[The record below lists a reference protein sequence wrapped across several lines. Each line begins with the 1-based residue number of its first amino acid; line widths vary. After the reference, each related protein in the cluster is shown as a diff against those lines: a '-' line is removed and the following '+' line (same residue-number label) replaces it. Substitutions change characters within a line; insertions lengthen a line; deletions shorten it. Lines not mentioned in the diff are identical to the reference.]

1 MHQFCI
7 LQVLQVV
14 FTYSITIITYEL
26 SPSSSITYNLPKSNN
41 ILLLYFGI
49 YMFSRVIDCSFPT
62 KEELD
67 QIGGKERL
75 NLFRRYFAAM
85 RYNRLLIQQ
94 CLIKSAYDESSIPR
108 VEELER
114 LHNLDFINKVKIVKE
129 YGFIDEFVHGV
140 KEEEQALQKII
151 EAYDKRMNQFFR

>member
-1 MHQFCI
+1 
-7 LQVLQVV
+7 
-14 FTYSITIITYEL
+14 
-26 SPSSSITYNLPKSNN
+26 
-41 ILLLYFGI
+41 
-49 YMFSRVIDCSFPT
+49 VIDSSFPT

-67 QIGGKERL
+67 GIGSKERL

-114 LHNLDFINKVKIVKE
+114 LHNLDFINKVKIVKK
-129 YGFIDEFVHGV
+129 YGLLDEFVHGV
-140 KEEEQALQKII
+140 REEEQALQKII
-151 EAYDKRMNQFFR
+151 EAYDKRMSQSSR

>member
-1 MHQFCI
+1 
-7 LQVLQVV
+7 
-14 FTYSITIITYEL
+14 
-26 SPSSSITYNLPKSNN
+26 
-41 ILLLYFGI
+41 
-49 YMFSRVIDCSFPT
+49 MFSRVIDCSFPT

-94 CLIKSAYDESSIPR
+94 CLIKSAYDESCIPK

-114 LHNLDFINKVKIVKE
+114 LHNLDFINKVQIVKA
-129 YGFIDEFVHGV
+129 YGFIDEFVHGA

-151 EAYDKRMNQFFR
+151 EAYDKRMNQSSR